1 MALHKDVKHL
11 HIGCDEVYHLG
22 ECSDCSGKGRTDVFV
37 QHVTTVAN
45 YVKNK
50 YKQVNIQSIL
60 KFEIVRG
67 FVCSFFSPPSRPLIS
82 NLIAYLESL
91 GHSGLTEIVFK
102 QLNGWEKFFFLVK
115 LFFFEVSFR
124 HKNVIPNKNVILNK
138 NVIPNTFEQRG
149 RRRRPICESKINWWC
164 FSTNWSILQA

>member
-1 MALHKDVKHL
+1 MFAFL
-11 HIGCDEVYHLG
+11 
-22 ECSDCSGKGRTDVFV
+22 
-37 QHVTTVAN
+37 
-45 YVKNK
+45 
-50 YKQVNIQSIL
+50 SIL

-115 LFFFEVSFR
+115 LLFLKCPSDTKMSFR
-124 HKNVIPNKNVILNK
+124 TRMSFWTKMSFRTLSSKGAAEGGQYASIIKLEEQLSLKSLLISLCYKNLYI
-138 NVIPNTFEQRG
+138 
-149 RRRRPICESKINWWC
+149 
-164 FSTNWSILQA
+164 